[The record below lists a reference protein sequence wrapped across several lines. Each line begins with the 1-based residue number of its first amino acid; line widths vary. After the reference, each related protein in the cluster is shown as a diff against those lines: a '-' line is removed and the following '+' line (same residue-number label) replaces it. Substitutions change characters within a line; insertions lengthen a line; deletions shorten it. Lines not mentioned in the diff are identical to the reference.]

1 MKLRKSLVAA
11 SMITALGVTALAGCS
26 SDGDGGN
33 KPSTPAGDGSLT
45 IAKPDGPITVEN
57 NNPWVGDS
65 SAQRLGYA
73 NALFEPLAITNSVDP
88 TADPVPWLAS
98 EFEWSE
104 DYTSV
109 AITARDGVTWSDGE
123 SFTADDIAF
132 TFQLIKDNPA
142 FDTGALKITDI
153 SVDGSTVTLGFEQSL
168 FVKQNKVLLTRIV
181 PEHVWKDAGDPTT
194 FTNEDAVGTGPYT
207 LSKFTSQ
214 SVELAARDDYWGGK
228 VAVPTLYFVSYADNT
243 ALTTA
248 LVGGD
253 ADWAQIFI
261 PNVQSAY
268 IDKDPEH
275 NIYWAPAGLGI
286 DTLFVNTQTK
296 PFDDVA
302 FRQAINKVI
311 DRNAHAEIAREG
323 GVPVITSVTGLPTP
337 VGDSFIS
344 DEYQGED
351 YEVDVDGAKE
361 ILEDAGYTWDG
372 DTLIDPDG
380 EAVTF
385 ELAVP
390 QGWADYVT
398 GISLISD
405 SVKALGVEA
414 TVNTPDADNWTE
426 DLGTGDFQAAIH
438 WTDSAETPY
447 DFYSDQMDGRF
458 LQPIGEAANYN
469 YGRFDSE
476 EATEALETYATT
488 TDEAERQEALDTI
501 EKIYVE
507 EVPAM
512 PVGTRPIISQYN
524 TRDYVG
530 WPSDEDP
537 YVDADP
543 TQPTM
548 VYILTKL
555 QPAE

>member
-1 MKLRKSLVAA
+1 
-11 SMITALGVTALAGCS
+11 
-26 SDGDGGN
+26 
-33 KPSTPAGDGSLT
+33 
-45 IAKPDGPITVEN
+45 
-57 NNPWVGDS
+57 
-65 SAQRLGYA
+65 
-73 NALFEPLAITNSVDP
+73 
-88 TADPVPWLAS
+88 
-98 EFEWSE
+98 
-104 DYTSV
+104 
-109 AITARDGVTWSDGE
+109 VTWSDGE

-142 FDTGALKITDI
+142 FDTSALKITDI

-214 SVELAARDDYWGGK
+214 SVELASRDDYWGGE

-311 DRNAHAEIAREG
+311 DRDAHAEIAREG

-426 DLGTGDFQAAIH
+426 DLSTGDFQAAIH

-476 EATEALETYATT
+476 EATQALETYATT